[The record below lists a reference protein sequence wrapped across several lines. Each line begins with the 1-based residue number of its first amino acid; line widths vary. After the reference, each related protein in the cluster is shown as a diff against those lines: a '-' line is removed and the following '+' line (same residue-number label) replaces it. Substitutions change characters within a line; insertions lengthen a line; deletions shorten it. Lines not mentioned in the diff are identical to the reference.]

1 MPGGKESGKLFRNR
15 FLEFKASQQQQALP
29 LIYSS
34 ERLNSESLREQA
46 PGPPTSCAGYYG
58 RPGHVGEFGGYTT
71 ADPQSRARFTAA
83 FRHALDGQKLGGR
96 CGTGVRPSVTG
107 TRKTTSPC
115 PVCTRHCSKSQ
126 PGELPGF
133 SRKDAGRIES
143 GRRPEGYPI
152 LNHTVFKYAGSARL
166 MGKSGGCGT

>member
-1 MPGGKESGKLFRNR
+1 MFRNR

-83 FRHALDGQKLGGR
+83 FRHALDGQKLGWAMWDWSAAFRYWDKKNNQPMPGLHEALF
-96 CGTGVRPSVTG
+96 VNS
-107 TRKTTSPC
+107 TR
-115 PVCTRHCSKSQ
+115 
-126 PGELPGF
+126 
-133 SRKDAGRIES
+133 
-143 GRRPEGYPI
+143 
-152 LNHTVFKYAGSARL
+152 
-166 MGKSGGCGT
+166 